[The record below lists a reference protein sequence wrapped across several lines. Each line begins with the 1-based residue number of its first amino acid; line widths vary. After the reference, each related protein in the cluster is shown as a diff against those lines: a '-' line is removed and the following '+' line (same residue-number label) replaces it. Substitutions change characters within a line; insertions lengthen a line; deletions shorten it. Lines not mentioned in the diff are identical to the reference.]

1 MSTKYNKISDIEY
14 QLQQVKVVMKDNV
27 ETLIENKE
35 SLEQLQLKTEIMDEN
50 AKLFKNNSQALKRQ
64 MRWKYIR
71 NSLIILVLGL
81 LLIGIIVLAL
91 HPWKN

>member
-1 MSTKYNKISDIEY
+1 MNTTYNKISDIEY

-71 NSLIILVLGL
+71 NSLIILVLCL